1 MCGRF
6 VLMTP
11 GRSLASRFR
20 LTEEPTLEPRYNIA
34 PTQVVAIV
42 AESRQKSRREL
53 RMVKWGLIPFWA
65 QDARAGARLINAR
78 SESAAEK
85 PAFRTAFKRRRCLI
99 PADGFY
105 HWKKTEGSK
114 GPYFV
119 GLANQEVFAFAG
131 LWDWWKG
138 PEGEIVESC
147 TILTTDA
154 NELLRPMHERMPVIL
169 SLEDYDLWLDP
180 EVSNPELLKPLLKPY
195 PSDKMIVYRVGE
207 KVNKATYEAPD
218 CIEPLKAAV

>member
-11 GRSLASRFR
+11 GGSLASHFR

-42 AESRQKSRREL
+42 AESRQESRREL

-131 LWDWWKG
+131 LWDWWKS

-154 NELLRPMHERMPVIL
+154 NDLLRPMLDRMPVIL
-169 SLEDYDLWLDP
+169 SPKDYDLWLDP
-180 EVSNPELLKPLLKPY
+180 ELSNPELLKPLLKPY

-207 KVNKATYEAPD
+207 KVNKATYVAPD
-218 CIEPLKAAV
+218 CIEPLDKAV